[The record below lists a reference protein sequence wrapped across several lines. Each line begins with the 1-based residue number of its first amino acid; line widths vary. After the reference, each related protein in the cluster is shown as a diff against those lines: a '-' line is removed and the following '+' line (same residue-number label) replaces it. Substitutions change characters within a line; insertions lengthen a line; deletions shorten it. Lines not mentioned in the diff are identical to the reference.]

1 MRSRVPSSRSCRNC
15 PSGSNQD
22 QMKIV
27 KGAAT
32 MNMSTD
38 GQPVRLAAPH
48 TTAAPASTSGQTKT

>member
-1 MRSRVPSSRSCRNC
+1 MRSCRNC

-32 MNMSTD
+32 MNMSIEA
-38 GQPVRLAAPH
+38 QPVRLAAPH
-48 TTAAPASTSGQTKT
+48 TTAAPASTSGQTST